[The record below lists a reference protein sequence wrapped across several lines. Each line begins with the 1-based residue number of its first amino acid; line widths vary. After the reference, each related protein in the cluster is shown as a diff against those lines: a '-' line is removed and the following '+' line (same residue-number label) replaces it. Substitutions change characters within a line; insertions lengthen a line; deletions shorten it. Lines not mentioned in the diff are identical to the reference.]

1 MDRRIGILGAGT
13 IGAGA
18 GQFFARAGWHVAI
31 SGAHGPAALGGAVDA
46 ITAGIADGPG
56 PQAPSGARPTAT
68 AVTTDE
74 AIKAEVVLLATPWAA
89 AEAALKDAPPWNGRI
104 LIDATNAIKVYAPP
118 RVKVYDFGAR
128 TSSEVVAG
136 LAPGARVVKAF
147 NHLPFF
153 QLTGP
158 VHAGERRASFL
169 SGDDS
174 GAKADIA
181 AVLRHNGFAP
191 VDLGGLHSG
200 SLLQQVGG
208 PLASVD
214 VRVADA

>member
-1 MDRRIGILGAGT
+1 MDRQIGILGAGT
-13 IGAGA
+13 IGAGV
-18 GQFFARAGWHVAI
+18 GQFFVRAGWHVAI

-46 ITAGIADGPG
+46 MTAGVANGPG
-56 PQAPSGARPTAT
+56 PQAASSTRPEVT
-68 AVTTDE
+68 AVGADE
-74 AIKAEVVLLATPWAA
+74 AVKAEVVLLATPWAA
-89 AEAALKDAPPWNGRI
+89 AETALQDAPSWDGRI

-118 RVKVYDFGAR
+118 RVEVHDFGAR

-153 QLTGP
+153 QLAGP
-158 VHAGERRASFL
+158 VPEGERRASFL
-169 SGDDS
+169 CGDDS
-174 GAKADIA
+174 DAKADIA

-191 VDLGGLHSG
+191 IDLGSLHSG